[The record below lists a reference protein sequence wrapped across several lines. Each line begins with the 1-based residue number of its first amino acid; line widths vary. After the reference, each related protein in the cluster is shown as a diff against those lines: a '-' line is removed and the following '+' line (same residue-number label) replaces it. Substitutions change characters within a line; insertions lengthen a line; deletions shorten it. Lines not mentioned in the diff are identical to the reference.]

1 MIQELLIPSEFNH
14 INITGKS
21 NEPLNNAG
29 DAFGFVY
36 RDDCGN
42 DDNIDISLYEF
53 EFTITLGGCNYL
65 SGGTV
70 TGELVK
76 GTLLDN
82 NKLWF
87 NIPTLDLERGLYHY
101 NIKIVGSNS
110 VIKGDLKVR

>member
-14 INITGKS
+14 INITAKS

-36 RDDCGN
+36 RNDCGN
-42 DDNIDISLYEF
+42 DENIDISLYDF
-53 EFTITLGGCNYL
+53 EFTFSLGGCTYL

-87 NIPTLDLERGLYHY
+87 NISTLVLDRGVYKY

-110 VIKGDLKVR
+110 VIKGDLIVR